1 MRIDIKLSKRTRLRN
16 RECYGVTR
24 FISDNRA
31 IIYISESANKDI
43 GTYALTLIHE
53 LLHVWLAMLKAV
65 GSKIDLRKDHTFITR
80 INGKGSRVSKVRRK
94 GTR

>member
-65 GSKIDLRKDHTFITR
+65 GSKIDLRKDHTFINSVEKAIIR
-80 INGKGSRVSKVRRK
+80 LSKRLKRRSK
-94 GTR
+94 